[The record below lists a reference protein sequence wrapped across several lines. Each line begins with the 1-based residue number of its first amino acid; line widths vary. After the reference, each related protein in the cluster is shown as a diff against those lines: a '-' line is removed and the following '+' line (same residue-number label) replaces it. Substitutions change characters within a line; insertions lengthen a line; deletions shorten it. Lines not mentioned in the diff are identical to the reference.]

1 MAPAGEVLGKRGIG
15 AEERIDDF
23 PPDDLEFPEKPELQ
37 VRGCRVHATEQ
48 Q

>member
-1 MAPAGEVLGKRGIG
+1 MAPVGEVLGKRGMG

-23 PPDDLEFPEKPELQ
+23 SLDDLELPEESDLQ